1 MDQRRFLIAL
11 VLSFLLLLAYEQLVV
26 RPYRRAQPAPQG
38 EPAQPPE
45 GVPPSAQQLPPTA
58 PPSQAGSS
66 LSAPTGDLPTV
77 TVDTD
82 LVRATLTTAG
92 ARLKSLELKDFRQ
105 TVAADSPPLDLVKES
120 QVLPLTV
127 ELGSGK
133 SDAGIVYEPS
143 TPALEV
149 HGSDQAEVV
158 FKGTTDDGHTIEKR
172 YRFPGNSY
180 LFEVDVSGSATGQG
194 QRVGLVLTPIS
205 EHGASGGQQSGLEYA
220 VVFAN
225 QKIIQKKLDALRQAS
240 EIPDALWA
248 GFSAQYFAALAMP
261 ASGPATVWLAD
272 SDALPIARVDLPA
285 SQGLAQFR
293 AFLGPKDRETLA
305 AAGHQLDRVLDF
317 GWFWFIAV
325 PLLWG
330 LRVLHRFIPNYGVN
344 IILLTGIVKLVTAPL
359 TRTSF
364 KSMKAMQKLQPE
376 MQRLR
381 ERYKDDQATL
391 QKEVMELY
399 KRHRVNP
406 VSGCLPMLL
415 QLPIFV
421 GLYNALMHAI
431 ELRHAPFMLWIN
443 DLSAPDRL
451 MVGGIGIP
459 VLVLLMGAS
468 MLVQQWMTPQQGDPT
483 QQRMMMIMPVVFTF
497 ISINFPS
504 GLVLY
509 WLVNNVLSMAQQWY
523 MLRAENGGSRK

>member
-1 MDQRRFLIAL
+1 MDQRRFLLAL

-26 RPYRRAQPAPQG
+26 RPYRKAQPPAPQDQS
-38 EPAQPPE
+38 EHAAPERPAASPQ
-45 GVPPSAQQLPPTA
+45 APPTPRPAEGGTGLAA
-58 PPSQAGSS
+58 PP
-66 LSAPTGDLPTV
+66 GDLPSV
-77 TVDTD
+77 TVETD
-82 LVRATLTTAG
+82 LVRATITTVG
-92 ARLKSLELKDFRQ
+92 ARLKSLELRNFRQ
-105 TVAADSPPLDLVKES
+105 TVAPDSPLLDLVKAS
-120 QVLPLTV
+120 PVLPLTV
-127 ELGSGK
+127 ELGNGK
-133 SDAGIVYEPS
+133 NDAAVVYAASVP
-143 TPALEV
+143 TIEV
-149 HGSDQAEVV
+149 HGPDRGEVV
-158 FKGTTDDGHTIEKR
+158 FTGKTDDGRTIEKR
-172 YRFPGNSY
+172 YRFPGNGY
-180 LFEVDVSGSATGQG
+180 LFDLDVSGSATG

-205 EHGASGGQQSGLEYA
+205 EHGASGGQQSGLEHA
-220 VVFAN
+220 VVLAN
-225 QKIIQKKLDALRQAS
+225 QKVIQKSLDDLKQAT

-248 GFSAQYFAALAMP
+248 GFSAQYFASLAMP
-261 ASGPATVWLAD
+261 ASGTATVWLAL
-272 SDALPIARVDLPA
+272 SDALPIARADVPA
-285 SQGLAQFR
+285 PDDR
-293 AFLGPKDRETLA
+293 AHFQVFLGPKDRETLV
-305 AAGHQLDRVLDF
+305 AAGHQLDRALDF

-330 LRVLHRFIPNYGVN
+330 LRFLHRFIPNYGVN

-359 TRTSF
+359 TQTSF

-451 MVGGIGIP
+451 MMSGIGIP

-509 WLVNNVLSMAQQWY
+509 WLVNNVLTMAQQWY
-523 MLRAENGGSRK
+523 MLRSENGGARK

>member
-26 RPYRRAQPAPQG
+26 RPYRKAQPVAPQDQT
-38 EPAQPPE
+38 EQQPRE
-45 GVPPSAQQLPPTA
+45 GSAPVPGAPPTTLPTHADTGLAA
-58 PPSQAGSS
+58 P
-66 LSAPTGDLPTV
+66 LGDLPIV
-77 TVDTD
+77 TVETD
-82 LVRATLTTAG
+82 LIRATITTVG
-92 ARLKSLELKDFRQ
+92 ARLKSLELKNFRQ
-105 TVAADSPPLDLVKES
+105 TVDPSSPLLDLVKES

-133 SDAGIVYEPS
+133 SDATVVYTAS
-143 TPALEV
+143 APALSA
-149 HGSDQAEVV
+149 HGAEQGEVV
-158 FKGTTDDGHTIEKR
+158 FTGKTDDGLSIEKR

-180 LFEVDVSGSATGQG
+180 LFGLDVSGKATG

-205 EHGASGGQQSGLEYA
+205 EHGASGGQQSGLEHA

-225 QKIIQKKLDALRQAS
+225 GKVIQKKLDDLKQAG
-240 EIPDALWA
+240 ETPDALWA
-248 GFSAQYFAALAMP
+248 GFSAQYFAALAVP
-261 ASGPATVWLAD
+261 ASGTANVWLAT
-272 SDALPIARVDLPA
+272 SDGIPIARVDIPA
-285 SQGLAQFR
+285 SSDKAQFEL
-293 AFLGPKDRETLA
+293 FLGPKDRETLV
-305 AAGHQLDRVLDF
+305 AAGHQLDRALDF

-330 LRVLHRFIPNYGVN
+330 LRFLHRFIPNYGVN
-344 IILLTGIVKLVTAPL
+344 IILLTGIVKLVTSPL
-359 TRTSF
+359 TQTSF
-364 KSMKAMQKLQPE
+364 KSMKAMQKLRPE

-381 ERYKDDQATL
+381 ERYKDDQTTL

-451 MVGGIGIP
+451 IVGAVHIP

-468 MLVQQWMTPQQGDPT
+468 MLVQQWMTPQQGDPA
-483 QQRMMMIMPVVFTF
+483 QQRMMLIMPVVFTF
-497 ISINFPS
+497 ISFNFPS

-509 WLVNNVLSMAQQWY
+509 WLVNNVLTMAQQWY
-523 MLRAENGGSRK
+523 MLRSENGGTRK